1 MQLPD
6 FLKDDST
13 RSILSWFGGGVVTVV
28 SAAWA
33 IYKLRRSKS
42 EHSLR
47 PSVSASNGSISAGRD
62 IRDNKI
68 ELHSDNKRK
77 P

>member
-1 MQLPD
+1 MQFPD
-6 FLKDDST
+6 FLRDDST
-13 RSILSWFGGGVVTVV
+13 RSILSWLGGGFVTVV
-28 SAAWA
+28 TAGWA

-42 EHSLR
+42 EHSLK

-68 ELHSDNKRK
+68 ELHSNRK

>member
-1 MQLPD
+1 MQTLD

-13 RSILSWFGGGVVTVV
+13 RTILSWLGGGFVTVV
-28 SAAWA
+28 GAGWA
-33 IYKLRRSKS
+33 IYKFWRSKPK
-42 EHSLR
+42 HSLE

-68 ELHSDNKRK
+68 ELHSDHKR
-77 P
+77 